1 MDREARV
8 LDDREAAKSYA
19 RRLDQAA
26 ADLNPF
32 LTAIAV
38 GLLVLYVMLRIGV
51 TTYPAPPE
59 RAASPQ
65 LTTSKTAYPAPPD
78 YVR

>member
-1 MDREARV
+1 MDRGGPRV
-8 LDDREAAKSYA
+8 LDDRDAGSYA
-19 RRLDQAA
+19 RRLDRAA

-32 LTAIAV
+32 LTALAV
-38 GLLVLYVMLRIGV
+38 GLIVLYVMLHIGV
-51 TTYPAPPE
+51 TTYPAPPN
-59 RAASPQ
+59 RAASPL

>member
-1 MDREARV
+1 MY
-8 LDDREAAKSYA
+8 DDRDAAKSYA
-19 RRLDQAA
+19 RRLDRAA

-38 GLLVLYVMLRIGV
+38 GLLVLYVMLHIGV
-51 TTYPAPPE
+51 TTYSAPPE
-59 RAASPQ
+59 RAASPP
-65 LTTSKTAYPAPPD
+65 LTASKTAYPGPPD